1 MGFARF
7 LASVALVLC
16 AGQVAAAFIDLDDK
30 IESIP
35 PYISEVYRCGHW
47 KSGGTEGYY
56 RVLYAEYY
64 YGNSLLYVQW
74 LKPESPPELI
84 HTVSIPEFNADDH
97 IELTFD
103 KPRCIESAQGI
114 RFSINALSGHDG
126 KHRRFDL
133 QIFHEPG
140 KYRIRNATD
149 RP

>member
-1 MGFARF
+1 MDLARA
-7 LASVALVLC
+7 LASVALLLC
-16 AGQVAAAFIDLDDK
+16 AGPAVAAFIDLNDR

-35 PYISEVYRCGHW
+35 SYISEVYRCGHW
-47 KSGGTEGYY
+47 QSGGTEGYY

-74 LKPESPPELI
+74 LKPESPPQLI
-84 HTVSIPEFNADDH
+84 HTLSIPEFNADDH

-103 KPRCIESAQGI
+103 KPRCIESARGI

-126 KHRRFDL
+126 KRRRFDL
-133 QIFHEPG
+133 QIFHQPG